1 MTIGTVGLVG
11 ATRAAMPICPPHD
24 VAALKGLLAEGW
36 QIEAPV
42 LARLSWAQHRTGDL
56 AYHFILA
63 RGGRRSLVV
72 IADSPD
78 VHTFLAD
85 LALPVVEPTATPEEG
100 V

>member
-1 MTIGTVGLVG
+1 MIGTVAPGG
-11 ATRAAMPICPPHD
+11 ATPAASTCPPHD

-42 LARLSWAQHRTGDL
+42 LARLSWSQHRTGDL

-63 RGGRRSLVV
+63 RRGRRSLVV

-78 VHTFLAD
+78 VHIFLAD
-85 LALPVVEPTATPEEG
+85 LDLPVVEPPTTPEEG
-100 V
+100 T

>member
-1 MTIGTVGLVG
+1 MIGTVALVG
-11 ATRAAMPICPPHD
+11 ATRAAAPPCPPHD

-36 QIEAPV
+36 LIEAPV
-42 LARLSWAQHRTGDL
+42 LARLSWAQHHTGDL
-56 AYHFILA
+56 AYHFILV

-78 VHTFLAD
+78 VLRFLAD
-85 LALPVVEPTATPEEG
+85 LDLPVVESTATPEGG